1 MNLVS
6 AITLSLSISADAFAA
21 AVSKG
26 VKLQRPKLAD
36 ALRVGAVFGITE
48 TITPLLGW
56 GLGLAASNLVQQL
69 DHWFAF
75 GILCAIGLK
84 MLAESVRT
92 PRDDAAAPT
101 SRPHLSVLLLTA
113 IGTSIDA
120 LAIGATLAFL
130 DANIVV
136 MALAMG
142 FATFCMAT
150 LGILLGHRIGQRG
163 GHIAEALGGLC
174 LIAIGTHILLAH
186 LGLL

>member
-1 MNLVS
+1 MNLAS
-6 AITLSLSISADAFAA
+6 AITLSVSISADAFAA

-26 VKLQRPKLAD
+26 VKLHQPKLSD
-36 ALRVGAVFGITE
+36 ALRVGAVFGVTE
-48 TITPLLGW
+48 TITPLIGW
-56 GLGLAASNLVQQL
+56 TLGLAASSMVEKL

-84 MLAESVRT
+84 MLVESVRSDKEDT
-92 PRDDAAAPT
+92 ADAV
-101 SRPHLSVLLLTA
+101 SRPSFGVLMLTA

-142 FATFCMAT
+142 FATFVMAT
-150 LGILLGHRIGQRG
+150 AGILLGHRIGQRG
-163 GHIAEALGGLC
+163 GRIAEALGGLC
-174 LIAIGTHILLAH
+174 LVAIGTHILLSH
-186 LGLL
+186 LGVL